1 MRSCAPTSRTT
12 GPRPVIAQYEAMR
25 AAALGQALSPEARY
39 GLILFLRRGMWAW
52 AQALAAEDATPEPR
66 QSTTLTSPAPQDPR
80 GVVELLVALV
90 LNVTEGSPS

>member
-1 MRSCAPTSRTT
+1 
-12 GPRPVIAQYEAMR
+12 MR

-52 AQALAAEDATPEPR
+52 AQALTAEDATPEPCR
-66 QSTTLTSPAPQDPR
+66 SATLISPAPQDPL

-90 LNVTEGSPS
+90 LNVTEGSLS